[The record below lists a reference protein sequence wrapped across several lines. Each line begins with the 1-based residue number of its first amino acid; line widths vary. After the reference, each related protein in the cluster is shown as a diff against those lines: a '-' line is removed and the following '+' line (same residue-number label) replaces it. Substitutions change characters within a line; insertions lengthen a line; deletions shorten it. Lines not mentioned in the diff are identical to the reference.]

1 MRAHVRPHHGAP
13 TLFLNDQPA
22 FANFHLLSPF
32 DGEYRAPSRPIARK
46 FGQLGIDL
54 YSIDASGP
62 EWIGP
67 GQYDFSGVEP
77 RLRGVLDENPAAH
90 FLFRMNFETRGSPNN
105 WWNSTYPDELE
116 LLGAEGDDEAAV
128 AALRSNPPAERRI
141 AQSYASQIWRAQ
153 VKDLLRAYI
162 AHLRDIGLYDRVIG
176 FQLGAGVV
184 SEWVKGEGDMTPLCG
199 DYSAPMQRHFRSWL
213 RRTYS
218 HEKTLQQA
226 WGDAQVTFDTADVPA
241 PRRQF
246 STQHG
251 QFRDPERERCVID
264 YYICLAELTSDV
276 LLDFCQTV
284 KHETD
289 GDKLAGAF
297 YGYLMEL
304 SWNLAFFGFGEI
316 RLDGV
321 EYGTLQRSGHLGLSR
336 VLRSPHFDF
345 FVSPYCYPFRG
356 VGGDGQ
362 AMQPSE
368 TCRLHGKLY
377 LFEEDTLMHNRFEP
391 EGRMQPQSDTL
402 EIYKRNFA
410 YCLTRGHGITWLQS
424 SIYREYPEIE
434 KESDALLA
442 RMQTLGA
449 WATQL
454 DRAPNAEIAVL
465 LDDESYFYSS
475 LRNDLGIA
483 GVFYPRVIDLPRI
496 GAPHDVYLLRDLVE
510 GRLPPY
516 KLYIF
521 LNAYRLSRGQRE
533 AIARHVKCAGRT
545 AVWLHA
551 PGYIYDDAAP
561 ALDAGNVSGITGI
574 RVRRT
579 EQPWSM
585 HAHVT
590 NVQHTIT
597 RDVPQDLFW
606 SAQRSLYP
614 TFFVDDPQATQLG
627 QVVTALGRCKPGLAV
642 REFDGWRSIYS
653 ATPSLPAPIW
663 RGIARYA
670 GVHLY
675 SEAGDVLYATRD
687 FLAVHTSAG
696 GARRFQLPHEVRA
709 VVDVFAQREIARTC
723 TSFAVELPRASTTL
737 FYFGD
742 RALPAT

>member
-1 MRAHVRPHHGAP
+1 MRAHVRLHNGTP
-13 TLFLNDQPA
+13 TLFLDDQPT

-32 DGEYRAPSRPIARK
+32 DGEHRGPSRPIARK
-46 FGQLGIDL
+46 FGELGIDL

-67 GQYDFSGVEP
+67 GQYDFSGVES

-105 WWNSTYPDELE
+105 WWNNTYPDELE
-116 LLGAEGDDEAAV
+116 ILGSEGDDEASV
-128 AALRSNPPAERRI
+128 AALRANPLAERRI

-153 VKDLLRAYI
+153 VKDLLCAYI
-162 AHLRDIGLYDRVIG
+162 AHLREIGLYDRVIG
-176 FQLGAGVV
+176 YQLGAGVV
-184 SEWVKGEGDMTPLCG
+184 SEWVKGEGDMTPQCG
-199 DYSAPMQRHFRSWL
+199 DYSVPMQRHFRNWL
-213 RRTYS
+213 RSKYS
-218 HEKTLQQA
+218 HETTLRQA
-226 WGDAQVTFDTADVPA
+226 WDDPQVTFETADVPA
-241 PRRQF
+241 PKRQF
-246 STQHG
+246 STLHG
-251 QFRDPERERCVID
+251 QFRDPERERSVID
-264 YYICLAELTSDV
+264 YYMCLAELTSEA

-284 KHETD
+284 KQETG

-304 SWNLAFFGFGEI
+304 SWNLTFFGFGEI

-321 EYGTLQRSGHLGLSR
+321 EYGTIQRSGHLGLSHA
-336 VLRSPHFDF
+336 LRSPHLDF
-345 FVSPYCYPFRG
+345 LVSPYSYPFRG

-391 EGRMQPQSDTL
+391 EGRMQPVGDTL

-410 YCLTRGHGITWLQS
+410 YCLTRGHGVTWLQS
-424 SIYREYPEIE
+424 SMFREYPEIE
-434 KESDALLA
+434 NESDALLA
-442 RMQTLGA
+442 RMQVLGN
-449 WATQL
+449 WATAL
-454 DRAPNAEIAVL
+454 NRAPHAEIAVL
-465 LDDESYFYSS
+465 LDDESYFYGS

-521 LNAYRLSRGQRE
+521 LNAFRLSRAQRE
-533 AIARHVKCAGRT
+533 AIAQQVKCAGRT

-551 PGYIYDDAAP
+551 PGYIFDDAAP
-561 ALDAGNVSGITGI
+561 ALDPANVSDITGI
-574 RVRRT
+574 RMRRT
-579 EQPWSM
+579 DQPWSA

-590 NVQHTIT
+590 DVRHPIT

-606 SAQRSLYP
+606 SVQRSLFPAFY
-614 TFFVDDPQATQLG
+614 VDDPEATQLG
-627 QVVTALGRCKPGLAV
+627 QIVTAMGRCKPGLAL
-642 REFDGWRSIYS
+642 RDFGDWRSIYS
-653 ATPSLPAPIW
+653 ATPSLPAPLW
-663 RGIARYA
+663 RGIARHA

-687 FLAVHTSAG
+687 LLVVHTSAG
-696 GARRFQLPHEVRA
+696 GARTFRLPHAARQI
-709 VVDVFAQREIARTC
+709 VDVFARREVARDSA
-723 TSFAVELPRASTTL
+723 SFAVELPRASTTL

-742 RALPAT
+742 KALPSA